1 MHPFFAAMGPSF
13 KKGSKVMTFNSV
25 DVYPMLC
32 TILGLK
38 PAPNNGS
45 MDVVAELLVDR
56 LKENTG
62 STFGTCKITRRR
74 LRSSSALVFKL
85 FTA

>member
-1 MHPFFAAMGPSF
+1 MADMHPFFAAMGPSF
-13 KKGSKVMTFNSV
+13 KKGSKVTTFNIV

-38 PAPNNGS
+38 PALNNGS
-45 MDVVAELLVDR
+45 MDVVTELLVDR

-62 STFGTCKITRRR
+62 KH
-74 LRSSSALVFKL
+74 VWNM
-85 FTA
+85 